1 MFRDASFRVCSGEA
15 MTVLGPNG
23 SGKTSL
29 LRILGGLLA
38 QASGVIR
45 TASDAG
51 QTTEA
56 DERRTLVGWFGHQ
69 DGIKSQ
75 LSPRENLHFLT
86 RFFGADAAS
95 IDSLLAKV
103 GLASLAD
110 LSCRYLSAGQRKR
123 LVLARLELVPRA
135 LWLLDEPFVSLDES
149 GRALAAQAIRDHI
162 ARGGLAIIATHDL
175 MPFDCRTL
183 SLA

>member
-1 MFRDASFRVCSGEA
+1 VSAGEA
-15 MTVLGPNG
+15 MTVRGPNG

-29 LRILGGLLA
+29 LRILGGLLT

-45 TASDAG
+45 TASEAG
-51 QTTEA
+51 DTSEA

-75 LSPRENLHFLT
+75 LSPRENLHFLA
-86 RFFGADAAS
+86 RFFAAEAAS
-95 IDSLLAKV
+95 VESLLTRV
-103 GLASLAD
+103 GLAAPAD

-123 LVLARLELVPRA
+123 LALARLQLVPRP
-135 LWLLDEPFVSLDES
+135 LWLLDEPFASLDER
-149 GRALAAQAIRDHI
+149 GRTLAGQIIADHI
-162 ARGGLAIIATHDL
+162 ARGGIAVIATHDP